1 MNYKIRMMPF
11 LFREIRDLVYKR
23 HGFGKILMLKF
34 TTDLLSLLHL
44 PFRNIFHI
52 KIHRTFYQ
60 IKGAEDGGSFSFFLL
75 LFIIK
80 NFEIIIKIKI
90 INLKFASE
98 LQRS

>member
-1 MNYKIRMMPF
+1 MKGRPGTNPYPPPLYF
-11 LFREIRDLVYKR
+11 F
-23 HGFGKILMLKF
+23 
-34 TTDLLSLLHL
+34 
-44 PFRNIFHI
+44 I
-52 KIHRTFYQ
+52 KIEVVLRTFYQ